1 MTPAE
6 IRSFKVESLDDI
18 HELASEPVADA
29 ESVRQRVEVFFTKL
43 EEEIGEKTRTTAW

>member
-6 IRSFKVESLDDI
+6 IRGCKVELLDDI

-29 ESVRQRVEVFFTKL
+29 EAVRQRIEAFFSKL
-43 EEEIGEKTRTTAW
+43 EEEIGEKR